1 VKDSS
6 PRVLQHKETLHDNYP
21 DDETIGSML
30 RSGKKKRLVNSNFS
44 ANMKEGQESLTN
56 IDLHDETIA
65 SNIMDASPTHGPDA
79 VHNSG
84 NAREAELLDD
94 FEVELDNHENTD
106 QRITDD
112 VNITESGDGTTN
124 SEANQ
129 MAGLKRRHR
138 LVIDDD
144 DDDE

>member
-1 VKDSS
+1 
-6 PRVLQHKETLHDNYP
+6 
-21 DDETIGSML
+21 
-30 RSGKKKRLVNSNFS
+30 
-44 ANMKEGQESLTN
+44 
-56 IDLHDETIA
+56 
-65 SNIMDASPTHGPDA
+65 
-79 VHNSG
+79 
-84 NAREAELLDD
+84 LDD

-129 MAGLKRRHR
+129 RAGLKRRHR

>member
-6 PRVLQHKETLHDNYP
+6 PRVSQHKETLQDNYP

-30 RSGKKKRLVNSNFS
+30 RSGKNKRLVNSNFS
-44 ANMKEGQESLTN
+44 ANMQEGQESLRN
-56 IDLHDETIA
+56 IGLHDETIA
-65 SNIMDASPTHGPDA
+65 SNIMDASPIHGPDA
-79 VHNSG
+79 VDNSG
-84 NAREAELLDD
+84 NTREAELLDD

-106 QRITDD
+106 QGITDD
-112 VNITESGDGTTN
+112 LNITESGDATN

-129 MAGLKRRHR
+129 RAGLKRRHR

-144 DDDE
+144 DDE

>member
-1 VKDSS
+1 MPIKSQIARTS
-6 PRVLQHKETLHDNYP
+6 HINKRRREPYY
-21 DDETIGSML
+21 SMHL
-30 RSGKKKRLVNSNFS
+30 SFTRESFS
-44 ANMKEGQESLTN
+44 
-56 IDLHDETIA
+56 HCR
-65 SNIMDASPTHGPDA
+65 DASPIHGPDA
-79 VHNSG
+79 VNNSG
-84 NAREAELLDD
+84 NTREAELLDD

-129 MAGLKRRHR
+129 RAGLKRRHR

>member
-1 VKDSS
+1 MPIKSQIARTS
-6 PRVLQHKETLHDNYP
+6 HINKRSREPYY
-21 DDETIGSML
+21 SMHL
-30 RSGKKKRLVNSNFS
+30 SFTRESFS
-44 ANMKEGQESLTN
+44 
-56 IDLHDETIA
+56 HCR
-65 SNIMDASPTHGPDA
+65 DASPTHGPDA

-112 VNITESGDGTTN
+112 VNITGSGDATN

-129 MAGLKRRHR
+129 RGGLKRRHR

>member
-1 VKDSS
+1 MHLSFTRES
-6 PRVLQHKETLHDNYP
+6 
-21 DDETIGSML
+21 
-30 RSGKKKRLVNSNFS
+30 FS
-44 ANMKEGQESLTN
+44 
-56 IDLHDETIA
+56 HCR
-65 SNIMDASPTHGPDA
+65 DASPIHGPDA
-79 VHNSG
+79 VNNSG
-84 NAREAELLDD
+84 NTREAELLDD

-129 MAGLKRRHR
+129 RGGLKRRHR